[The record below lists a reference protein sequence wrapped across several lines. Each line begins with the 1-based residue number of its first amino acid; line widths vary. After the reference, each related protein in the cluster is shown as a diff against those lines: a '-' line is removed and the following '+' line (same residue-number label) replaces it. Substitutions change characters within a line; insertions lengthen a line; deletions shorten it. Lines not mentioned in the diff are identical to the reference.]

1 MTENE
6 QLTDEW
12 NKFDKE
18 LRNKKDFIYDL
29 THLIN
34 KYGYDNQCNTN
45 DFLVAHL
52 LWQSYE
58 TYYSIKKLNDELRG
72 K

>member
-6 QLTDEW
+6 QLTTDWYKFNQELA
-12 NKFDKE
+12 NK
-18 LRNKKDFIYDL
+18 LDFISDL

-34 KYGYDNQCNTN
+34 KYSYDNECNTN
-45 DFLVAHL
+45 DFLVAQL
-52 LWQSYE
+52 LWE
-58 TYYSIKKLNDELRG
+58 TYQTYCNIKKQNDQLRG